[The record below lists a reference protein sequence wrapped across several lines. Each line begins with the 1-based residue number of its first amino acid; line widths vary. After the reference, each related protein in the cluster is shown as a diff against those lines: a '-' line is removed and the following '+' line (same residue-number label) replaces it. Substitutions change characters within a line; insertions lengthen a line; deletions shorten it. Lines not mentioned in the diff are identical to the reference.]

1 MQGPTRIWTDVALPA
16 TVPSTFSKTNDVLFL
31 NNGNAY
37 QWINSKWT
45 QVYPPYAGIVGPQG
59 IQGIQGIQG
68 VKGDPGPIG
77 PTGPQGPAGSG
88 GGSFSSTRV
97 KFVANEVEFKA
108 ALADNKVTS
117 INLIED
123 ILLTSPANVLKS
135 FDNSARM
142 LNINGNGCS
151 LKDGSTAG
159 LPYLLGRTFTS
170 QAEADLAQSYAVN
183 IKQLGF
189 IGKGSGIGLDLGST
203 YNSVIEQCSFTS
215 LNTGIWLRFALMT
228 AVRNCMFTNNLAY
241 GAVSDM
247 GNWIGASN
255 SNSQS
260 NHTRFEQCR
269 VFAANNSNAGF
280 KFFAVSGNKVD
291 QCIVEGG
298 QLINGIEFD
307 SNGSPVVK
315 DFTVELTHIETTCT
329 NAGIKARQ
337 DDGYVHLDK
346 VFTQYPMTLIDIT
359 GSSYPHILVE
369 NIPYLPTGT
378 KFKTSG
384 NNIVWSFFNMPSA
397 WSAKNT
403 ANWINGLSPYYYSN
417 EVYNQSRMI
426 ETNGFYVNGIKVGG

>member
-1 MQGPTRIWTDVALPA
+1 MIGPTRIWTDTVKPA
-16 TVPSTFSKTNDVLFL
+16 TPPTSFSKTADVLVL
-31 NNGNAY
+31 LDSTAWMWVNGA
-37 QWINSKWT
+37 WASVT
-45 QVYPPYAGIVGPQG
+45 PPWLGKKGDKGDTGPQG
-59 IQGIQGIQG
+59 IQGPQGI
-68 VKGDPGPIG
+68 PG
-77 PTGPQGPAGSG
+77 TSTG
-88 GGSFSSTRV
+88 GGMPTSTRV
-97 KFVANEVEFKA
+97 KWVTNETEFKA
-108 ALADNKVTS
+108 ALANNKVTS
-117 INLIED
+117 INLLED
-123 ILLTSPANVLKS
+123 IILSSPADILKS
-135 FDNSARM
+135 FDNPARM

-151 LKDGSTAG
+151 LIDNTTAG
-159 LPYLLGRTFTS
+159 LPYLLGRRFTS

-183 IKQLGF
+183 IKGLGF
-189 IGKGSGIGLDLGST
+189 IGKGSGIGLDLGAT
-203 YNSVIEQCSFTS
+203 YNSVIEQCSFTL
-215 LNTGIWLRFALMT
+215 LNEGIHLRFALMT
-228 AVRNCMFTNNLAY
+228 GVRNCMFTNNLQY

-269 VFAANNSNAGF
+269 VFCADASLAGF

-298 QLINGIEFD
+298 QPIDGINFD
-307 SNGSPVVK
+307 SNGSAVVK

-329 NAGIKARQ
+329 GAGIKARQ

-346 VFTQYPMTLIDIT
+346 VFTQYPMTLVDVT
-359 GSSYPHILVE
+359 GSGYPHILIE

-403 ANWINGLSPYYYSN
+403 GNWVNATIPYYYSN

-426 ETNGFYVNGIKVGG
+426 ETNGLFVNGVKVGG